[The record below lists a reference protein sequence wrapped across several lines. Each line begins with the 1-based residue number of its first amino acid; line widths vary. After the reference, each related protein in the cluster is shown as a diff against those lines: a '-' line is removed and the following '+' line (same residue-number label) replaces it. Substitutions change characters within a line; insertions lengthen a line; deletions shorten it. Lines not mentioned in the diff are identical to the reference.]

1 MNAYEELSR
10 LLRIC
15 NAILT
20 LPKPV
25 VVYNKIIHGSL
36 TLQITARSMKNLH
49 DRLKAVRTSDKGW
62 QERLTQLELVEAIRD
77 KLHVEFAL
85 IRSDL
90 RTLFAVVPL
99 LIATDAI
106 SKQQWDELV
115 KRPQYDDVGKPV
127 TVNQGKLEL
136 IISDQID
143 LLEETRL
150 SILEMRREFLEEE
163 RRETQRFQASVLAS
177 LKNLHDTVDKGF
189 ANVNQDSHEMEHAE
203 NLKLTIQQEIAT
215 LSAENAHLAEGI
227 RAAID
232 DAIAKLSRTESR
244 NITSAAST
252 ESSTENP
259 SQELSR
265 EGEGIIEEMHEERD
279 EIPRLVGDDDS
290 DDESDQ
296 MEEKEGNIIRDNEQ
310 FIEGLDAM
318 EEEEEEE
325 PEDEEALRLAAR
337 RAQRRRQIESEIHQ
351 TEQGVLNLED
361 IVNSLDQEQTCAP
374 RNYERGAIQRDDAR
388 TLRCVYCGRIG
399 DHYSDSCIAHRNIM
413 ERRVIL
419 DAQRRCRCC
428 LEIEF
433 SHHVCRKAN
442 LPCHHCRARGHH
454 SSLCDLPERSEDIR
468 NRIHHALESRRMA
481 LDRIRELQRELQE
494 LH

>member
-1 MNAYEELSR
+1 MNAYEELTQNKRSR
-10 LLRIC
+10 TLRRIH
-15 NAILT
+15 NAIPT
-20 LPKPV
+20 LPTPV
-25 VVYNKIIHGSL
+25 VVYNKIIHGSV
-36 TLQITARSMKNLH
+36 TLQVTARSMKNLR

-62 QERLTQLELVEAIRD
+62 QERPTQLE
-77 KLHVEFAL
+77 
-85 IRSDL
+85 
-90 RTLFAVVPL
+90 TLFAVVPL

-115 KRPQYDDVGKPV
+115 NRPQYDDVGKPV

-143 LLEETRL
+143 LLEEARL
-150 SILEMRREFLEEE
+150 SILEMRQEFLEEE

-177 LKNLHDTVDKGF
+177 LKNLHDTVEKGF
-189 ANVNQDSHEMEHAE
+189 VNINQDSHETENAE
-203 NLKLTIQQEIAT
+203 NLRLTIQQEIAT
-215 LSAENAHLAEGI
+215 LSAESAHLAEGI
-227 RAAID
+227 KVAID
-232 DAIAKLSRTESR
+232 DAIAKLSHTESR
-244 NITSAAST
+244 DITSTTRT
-252 ESSTENP
+252 ESSTQNP
-259 SQELSR
+259 SQEHSR
-265 EGEGIIEEMHEERD
+265 EGEGIVEEMHKERD

-290 DDESDQ
+290 NDESEQ
-296 MEEKEGNIIRDNEQ
+296 MEEEERNIIRDNER

-337 RAQRRRQIESEIHQ
+337 QIENEIHQ
-351 TEQGVLNLED
+351 TEQGVLDLED

-374 RNYERGAIQRDDAR
+374 RNYERGAIQRDDER
-388 TLRCVYCGRIG
+388 TLHCVYCGRIG

-442 LPCHHCRARGHH
+442 LPCYHCRERGHH
-454 SSLCDLPERSEDIR
+454 SSLCDFPERSEDIR